1 MTRTELKQ
9 QLQLHF
15 NNSVYYTDQ
24 DMNDSIQDGIDE
36 VAAFSG
42 CIWAAA
48 AVPFSANVTYYDMLT
63 LLPNYIGVIS
73 IFNDTTNRWMSPTSL
88 RKLGQERADWDAVG
102 GTPEFFA
109 PINHRYVA
117 IYRKPLGADYG
128 RMLVFYRAAA
138 PTLVDQTQ
146 IPIPAE
152 HIAALEDYNITD
164 LWEQAQEWGKA
175 STAFKEYVKDLDSLR
190 VAMRNKR
197 NSDRL
202 MSLKG

>member
-9 QLQLHF
+9 ALQLHF
-15 NNSVYYTDQ
+15 NNTVYYTDQ

-42 CIWAAA
+42 CIWASAA
-48 AVPFSANVTYYDMLT
+48 LPFVANTTYYDFLT
-63 LLPNYIGVIS
+63 LLPNYIGIIS
-73 IFNDTTNRWMSPTSL
+73 IFNDVTHRWMSPTSL
-88 RKLGQERADWDAVG
+88 RKLNEQRVDWDTIG
-102 GTPEFFA
+102 GTPEFFT

-117 IYRKPLGADYG
+117 IYRKPLGENYG

-146 IPIPAE
+146 IPIPEE
-152 HIAALEDYNITD
+152 HITSLESYNITD
-164 LWEQAQEWGKA
+164 LWEQAQEWGKSA
-175 STAFKEYVKDLDSLR
+175 DSFQEYSEDLENLR

-197 NSDRL
+197 ESGR
-202 MSLKG
+202 LKGLKG